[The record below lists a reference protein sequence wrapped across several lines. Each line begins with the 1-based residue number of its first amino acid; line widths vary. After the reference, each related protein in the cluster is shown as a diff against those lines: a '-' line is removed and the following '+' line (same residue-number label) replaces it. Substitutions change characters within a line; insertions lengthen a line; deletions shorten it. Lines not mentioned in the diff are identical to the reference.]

1 MQPGARYSTLKAASQ
16 WLVLPGN
23 SLRWLASMSASASYN
38 SRPGWKEKDLLKPVD
53 QDVLAG
59 IPWAGRSTLPWLMQK
74 VATNGPRDQAIW
86 RKLVARADVIAH
98 SLTSKQVALTITAL
112 ARAKYR
118 DEGFL
123 RRLCVKFLP
132 SHVESAELL
141 DFCGILSG
149 LSQLDAYSEETFT
162 LFAKRA
168 AATVPQMDARQLSLV
183 ANAFARAGHKD
194 QDLVA
199 RILVQV
205 PRRLDR
211 FTGRDVAV
219 LLNALT
225 QLTPDF
231 GRGNRGKASF
241 SQELPRELEE
251 PLQAIALRLP
261 EILPSADLHSLT
273 LVLNAFAQL
282 RFLQKDA
289 LDLLTED
296 LLSDKQRFQQM
307 TPQQLAM
314 VLNASAKLQLYEPQ
328 LLDALIG
335 QIRIKAR
342 LLDAQGFCI
351 VANAAAKL
359 RLGVETFGALYS
371 QVPRLLS
378 RLSGRQVAML
388 CHSWAKAHVHN
399 DDLFDLLAL
408 PLAQKAEGLT
418 AHEVAIAVYGY
429 CHFRKAPPDLM
440 EPLLRRFGILMDSQV
455 VSDMDLLMLGNAL
468 GRVGWRDERI
478 AEALQDYSDR
488 TASIENLSPQAL
500 ATFSPTLSAQE

>member
-1 MQPGARYSTLKAASQ
+1 MQQ
-16 WLVLPGN
+16 
-23 SLRWLASMSASASYN
+23 
-38 SRPGWKEKDLLKPVD
+38 
-53 QDVLAG
+53 
-59 IPWAGRSTLPWLMQK
+59 
-74 VATNGPRDQAIW
+74 VATNGPRDQAVW
-86 RKLVARADVIAH
+86 RKLVSRADVIAH
-98 SLTSKQVALTITAL
+98 SLTSKQVALAITAL

-118 DEGFL
+118 DEAFL

-149 LSQLDAYSEETFT
+149 LSQLDAYSEETFN

-183 ANAFARAGHKD
+183 ANAFARASHKD
-194 QDLVA
+194 QELVQ

-219 LLNALT
+219 LLNALS
-225 QLTPDF
+225 QLTPEAVK
-231 GRGNRGKASF
+231 GQTKGPSF
-241 SQELPRELEE
+241 SQQLPPELEE
-251 PLQAIALRLP
+251 PLQALALRLP

-273 LVLNAFAQL
+273 LVLNAFAKM

-296 LLSDKQRFQQM
+296 LLSDKARFQQM

-328 LLDALIG
+328 LLDALIA

-342 LLDAQGFCI
+342 LLDAQGFCV

-359 RLGVETFGALYS
+359 RLGVETFGVLYT
-371 QVPRLLS
+371 QVPRLLT

-408 PLAQKAEGLT
+408 PLAQRTEGLT

-429 CHFRKAPPDLM
+429 AHFRKAPPDLM
-440 EPLLRRFGILMDSQV
+440 EPLVNRFAALLESQSA
-455 VSDMDLLMLGNAL
+455 SDTDLLMLSNAL

-478 AEALQDYSDR
+478 AEALQEYSHR
-488 TASIENLSPQAL
+488 TSSLDHLSPQAL
-500 ATFSPTLSAQE
+500 AIFSPTLSAQEG